1 MKPRK
6 TELSTALL
14 LLAVCFPWLSSAQTP
29 NGEDQPDPALSADED
44 PVQAAVDLF
53 IQCHLAQT
61 GEPLPEG
68 TEEWLREAFTDL
80 AVVAEAGC
88 EELAHSLDEAISEA
102 PPTSEGVVADPDQLL
117 LGQLALTPNLDGTL
131 PDLGWADLCAVLEQ
145 GVELSGD
152 DLATAEELDRV
163 LQGQL
168 NELTELPNGA
178 PCDIP
183 PEALDSCVQSL
194 RQLFCE
200 QGAETF
206 TLTDDSVLFELEGC
220 SSLSACDLEP

>member
-1 MKPRK
+1 MQPSRVKL
-6 TELSTALL
+6 ESAILF
-14 LLAVCFPWLSSAQTP
+14 LAVCFSLLLSAQTAS
-29 NGEDQPDPALSADED
+29 GQDPTAPPPPADGD
-44 PVQAAVDLF
+44 SVQAAVDLF
-53 IQCHLAQT
+53 IQCHFAQT

-68 TEEWLREAFTDL
+68 TAEWLREAFTDL